1 MITVQPAP
9 DMGQGE
15 EHAWQYRVLLSIEE
29 DWSGSAPT
37 EAEAFTR
44 AVVLRDSRLMKIATE
59 EK

>member
-9 DMGQGE
+9 DMGQGR
-15 EHAWQYRVLLSIEE
+15 EHAWQYRVHLSKEE

-37 EAEAFTR
+37 EVEAVAR
-44 AVVLRDSRLMKIATE
+44 AVVLRDSRLMEIVKE